1 MMTNSNLACQKN
13 IVNFPALSIVDDNKP
28 KYRKDGGVKRT
39 HPNKL
44 AGVSTE
50 VYGFYS
56 KEEIKMI
63 MDVLEERIS
72 LAEHKVE
79 NHVTRSATQLRVA
92 RRNKLMFIIGMNI
105 GIRASDL
112 SVIKWSYFL
121 NEDMTFKE
129 SYTIQPKKQRR
140 TGKFVKLFFNNA
152 VKSAVEEYLSY
163 YPIDNLEDYVFPNE
177 SGKPMTTQSYD
188 YILKKVAAEAGVTK
202 NVGSHS
208 LRKTWGFWCWH
219 SSEDKNKALVILQ
232 ACFGHSDT
240 RTTMR
245 YIGILDSDK
254 KEMYNSICLGVELG

>member
-112 SVIKWSYFL
+112 SVIKGA
-121 NEDMTFKE
+121 TF
-129 SYTIQPKKQRR
+129 
-140 TGKFVKLFFNNA
+140 
-152 VKSAVEEYLSY
+152 
-163 YPIDNLEDYVFPNE
+163 
-177 SGKPMTTQSYD
+177 
-188 YILKKVAAEAGVTK
+188 
-202 NVGSHS
+202 
-208 LRKTWGFWCWH
+208 
-219 SSEDKNKALVILQ
+219 
-232 ACFGHSDT
+232 
-240 RTTMR
+240 
-245 YIGILDSDK
+245 
-254 KEMYNSICLGVELG
+254 